1 MRGHLTSAHG
11 VTDNFLVVM
20 ILLNMY
26 LEASSVFEH
35 GRLWLVI
42 SLGLK
47 KKKKTQK
54 HKKSIHHMENC
65 PHWLLL
71 FCEESA
77 CGSAACGYCWCLNV
91 VLFLWHIL
99 ARRPI

>member
-35 GRLWLVI
+35 GRL
-42 SLGLK
+42 
-47 KKKKTQK
+47 
-54 HKKSIHHMENC
+54 
-65 PHWLLL
+65 
-71 FCEESA
+71 
-77 CGSAACGYCWCLNV
+77 
-91 VLFLWHIL
+91 
-99 ARRPI
+99 